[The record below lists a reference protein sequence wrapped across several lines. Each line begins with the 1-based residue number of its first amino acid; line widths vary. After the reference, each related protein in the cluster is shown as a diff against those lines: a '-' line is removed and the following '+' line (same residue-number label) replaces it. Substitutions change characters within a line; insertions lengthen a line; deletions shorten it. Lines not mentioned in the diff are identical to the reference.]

1 MDALKT
7 QLWCWEKGGWK
18 TGLNFFDKIL
28 STFLLMKNWHQD
40 FMLTQCWHRV
50 HDSGNCGKTDT
61 ITSGDGETGV
71 DSADTVELGGTLWY
85 SWYGG
90 GAGDK

>member
-1 MDALKT
+1 
-7 QLWCWEKGGWK
+7 
-18 TGLNFFDKIL
+18 
-28 STFLLMKNWHQD
+28 MKNWHQD